1 MSRKSNTSYY
11 KVYTDGACSGN
22 PGTGG
27 WGVIVSK
34 LSGSEYK
41 PVATFGGNEFV
52 ATNNSME
59 LKAVLVATQ
68 IAVRTAVKHIE
79 SGPVS
84 FEIVSDSAYVIDA
97 INKHWLE
104 KWEANGWRTKSGL
117 DVKNVWLWRPIA
129 KLLTVRKTDLL
140 SLKFSRCKG
149 HSGDIMNEMADAEAV
164 RQRKLISL
172 DGR

>member
-1 MSRKSNTSYY
+1 M
-11 KVYTDGACSGN
+11 
-22 PGTGG
+22 
-27 WGVIVSK
+27 
-34 LSGSEYK
+34 
-41 PVATFGGNEFV
+41 
-52 ATNNSME
+52 
-59 LKAVLVATQ
+59 
-68 IAVRTAVKHIE
+68 
-79 SGPVS
+79 
-84 FEIVSDSAYVIDA
+84 IDV

-117 DVKNVWLWRPIA
+117 DVKNIWLWRPLA
-129 KLLTVRKTDLL
+129 KLLTVRKTGLL